1 MLCANLCFCVWTED
15 EEDETLEERDGEG
28 GGLSLD
34 LIPAKRTVCFTAD
47 DPGV

>member
-1 MLCANLCFCVWTED
+1 MMRWSS
-15 EEDETLEERDGEG
+15 G
-28 GGLSLD
+28 GGGGWGGLD